1 MAKQS
6 PAKAADDLI
15 ADLSDTA
22 VPELVAEREELERAS
37 EVNEPQAEVPAQ
49 APVARQGK
57 PFVFDEQNWRL
68 TVNDKHGVFECDLMG
83 MNPHVQMRLA
93 ATGLASLLRG
103 RANKQKLLEGIMGGK
118 FGGKRRQNYPATV
131 IAYATMVGITVEES
145 YSQWQQLSNE
155 GKMAIRQMPR
165 IRIVLAEMAAA
176 KEAHEGVDA

>member
-22 VPELVAEREELERAS
+22 VPELVAEREELERAA
-37 EVNEPQAEVPAQ
+37 EVNEPQAEVPVE

-131 IAYATMVGITVEES
+131 IAYATMMGITVEES
-145 YSQWQQLSNE
+145 YSQWQQLNNE
-155 GKMAIRQMPR
+155 EKMVIRQMPR